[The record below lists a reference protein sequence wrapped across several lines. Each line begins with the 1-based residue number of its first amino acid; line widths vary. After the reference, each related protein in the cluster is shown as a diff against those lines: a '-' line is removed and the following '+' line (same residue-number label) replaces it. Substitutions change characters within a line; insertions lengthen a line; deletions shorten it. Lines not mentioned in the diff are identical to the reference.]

1 MLEVTKV
8 AEPLQWEVV
17 GPLTEEDMAALSPE
31 AEAEW
36 EAFEREQDKP
46 AIGIGPLVQMFAKNL
61 AIKQQP
67 SAPVPATTD
76 ATSELSRVHNPSGI
90 VPSLDNA
97 ERAIRE
103 LLAVVFRFDLFRQ
116 RVIPEGLD
124 VNLGVTLDEL
134 VVHVRRAVIKKFGF
148 DPGDKHAFDAIRI
161 LARENAFNPVL
172 DYINAQSWDGEPRID
187 RWLSVYLG
195 AEDNE
200 LNRAF
205 GRAVLIAAVR
215 RARHPGSKWDYVL
228 VLEGPQGLGKSTALK
243 IMAGGEDFFSDEIA
257 IGVSY
262 KEQQELLQGR
272 WIVELPELAG
282 LRNADIRGVKQFVS
296 KQFDRGRPAFGRSVE
311 NLPRRCIFI
320 GTTNDSRYLRDGTG
334 NRRFWPVTVGKI
346 DLKRLTEDMPQ
357 LWAEAAAAE
366 PDAPDPL
373 TIPEGLWAMAAER
386 QAERVAGDPWEDLLL
401 GGAEAVAQIVGGEMR
416 ISTQAIFEKVLKLD
430 LANARNSSSQR
441 LAECI
446 RRLAWEGPKLMRFET
461 GPARGYAKQIADE

>member
-1 MLEVTKV
+1 MLEAMK
-8 AEPLQWEVV
+8 AETFEFEVV
-17 GPLTEEDMAALSPE
+17 GPLTAEDMAALSPE
-31 AEAEW
+31 VEAEW
-36 EAFEREQDKP
+36 EAFEREQEKP
-46 AIGIGPLVQMFAKNL
+46 TGIGPLVEMFAKNL
-61 AIKQQP
+61 TRKQQP
-67 SAPVPATTD
+67 SAPVPAKTD

-103 LLAVVFRFDLFRQ
+103 LPAVVFRFDLFRQ
-116 RVIPEGLD
+116 RVIPDGLD

-134 VVHVRRAVIKKFGF
+134 VVHVRRAVIKKFEF

-205 GRAVLIAAVR
+205 GRTVLIAGVR
-215 RARHPGSKWDYVL
+215 RVRKPGSKFDYVL
-228 VLEGPQGLGKSTALK
+228 VLEGPQGRGKSTALK

-320 GTTNDSRYLRDGTG
+320 GTTNDSQYLRDGTG

-346 DLKRLTEDMPQ
+346 DLKGLAEDMPQ
-357 LWAEAAAAE
+357 LWAEAGAAE

-373 TIPEGLWAMAAER
+373 TIPEGLWSVAAER
-386 QAERVAGDPWEDLLL
+386 QAERVAGDPWQEILEVGLPKA
-401 GGAEAVAQIVGGEMR
+401 AERSGDELR
-416 ISTQAIFEKVLKLD
+416 IPTRAIFKECLGIEFASATRRDTL
-430 LANARNSSSQR
+430 R
-441 LAECI
+441 LAECM
-446 RRLAWEGPKLMRFET
+446 RALGWEGPKPFRF
-461 GPARGYAKQIADE
+461 RGALEKGYVRPVDE